1 MSRFDLEGI
10 FWQDAQAKLRSDK
23 TPKVEQVKSLPAP
36 LACNFPDSIPFPCG
50 LLEELYLPSS
60 KPQAIMDI
68 EVYSNYFLV
77 NFMRLSDNRIIGFE
91 QEIGSSLDIIA
102 IREIISK
109 YEIITFNG
117 NYFDMPLLRVALA
130 EVDNATLKV
139 CCDDMIIHKMSP
151 WNIEKKYRL
160 PPFEVNH
167 IDLIELPQGQGSLK
181 VYGGRLHCS
190 KMQDLPISPEAVL
203 TRIQMDEIRSYCGN
217 DLDVTRR
224 LFLKLQPQIELRRT
238 MSNQYK
244 LDLRSKSDPQIA
256 EIVLISEI
264 TKATGKKPGRNSIT
278 QGDFLYKAPDF
289 ISFSNPILQAA
300 LDLVTTKPFTVTAK
314 GKIEMPRELSML
326 RVELGTSIY
335 QMGMGGLHSTEGN
348 SCHIAD
354 DEYLVV
360 DWDVT
365 SYYPSIILGCGL
377 YPKQFGKVFLD
388 VYQRIVTERIEA
400 KATGDKVKADS
411 LKIVL
416 NSSFG
421 KFGSSYSALFSP
433 ELLVQVTVT
442 GQLSLLMLIEQLELA
457 GITVVSANT
466 DGVLVKCPTG
476 DESAMQYIIKE
487 WEELTSF
494 NMERSD
500 VAGHFGR
507 DVNSYISIDLK
518 GKAKLKGCFSIGGLS
533 KNPSN
538 EICNIAMIEY
548 LKHGIPFDETIEECT
563 DITKFISVRAVTGGA
578 VKDGKFLGKT
588 VRWYQS
594 NEVKGTIKYKS
605 NDHDVP
611 KTLGSRPLMDLPES
625 LPTDIDYD
633 WYIKEC
639 YKLF

>member
-1 MSRFDLEGI
+1 MARFDNEGM
-10 FWQDAQAKLRSDK
+10 FWQDKQATLRSDK
-23 TPKVEQVKSLPAP
+23 APKVEQVKSLPAP
-36 LACNFPDSIPFPCG
+36 LACTFKESLPFPDGRF
-50 LLEELYLPSS
+50 EEAYQPSS

-77 NFMRLSDNRIIGFE
+77 NFMRLSDNKILGFE
-91 QEIGSSLDIIA
+91 QEVGSPLDKISIL
-102 IREIISK
+102 EILSK

-117 NYFDMPLLRVALA
+117 NYFDMPLLRVALTD
-130 EVDNATLKV
+130 VDNATLKV
-139 CCDDMIIHKMSP
+139 CCDDMILQKMSP

-181 VYGGRLHCS
+181 VYGGRLHCH
-190 KMQDLPISPEAVL
+190 KMQDLPISPDAVL
-203 TRIQMDEIRSYCGN
+203 TRLQMDEIRTYCGN

-224 LFLKLQPQIELRRT
+224 LFLKLQPQIALRRT
-238 MSNQYK
+238 MSNQYN
-244 LDLRSKSDPQIA
+244 LDLRSKSDAQIA

-264 TKATGKKPGRNSIT
+264 TKATGKKPGRNSVT
-278 QGDFLYKAPDF
+278 QGQFLYKAPDF
-289 ISFSNPILQAA
+289 ISFSNPVLQSA
-300 LDLVTTKPFTVTAK
+300 LATVTTKPFTVTNK

-326 RVELGTSIY
+326 KVALGTSTY

-348 SCHIAD
+348 SCHVSD
-354 DEYLVV
+354 DENLIV

-365 SYYPSIILGCGL
+365 SYYPSIILNCEL
-377 YPKQFGKVFLD
+377 YPKQFGEVFLD
-388 VYQRIVTERIEA
+388 VYRKIVTERIEA
-400 KATGDKVKADS
+400 KDAGDKIKADA
-411 LKIVL
+411 LKITI

-421 KFGSSYSALFSP
+421 KFGSSYSSLFSP
-433 ELLVQVTVT
+433 ELLVQVTLT
-442 GQLSLLMLIEQLELA
+442 GQLALLMLIEQLELA
-457 GITVVSANT
+457 GIAVVSANT
-466 DGVLVKCPTG
+466 DGVLVRCPV
-476 DESAMQYIIKE
+476 ES
-487 WEELTSF
+487 EELMKQIILNWELKTTF

-500 VAGHFGR
+500 VAGHYGR
-507 DVNSYISIDLK
+507 DVNSYISIDAS
-518 GKAKLKGCFSIGGLS
+518 GKSKLKGCFSIGGLS

-588 VRWYQS
+588 VRWYYSDQ
-594 NEVKGTIKYKS
+594 VKGTIKYKS

-611 KTLGSRPLMDLPES
+611 KTLGARPLMDLPDDFPS
-625 LPTDIDYD
+625 DIDYK